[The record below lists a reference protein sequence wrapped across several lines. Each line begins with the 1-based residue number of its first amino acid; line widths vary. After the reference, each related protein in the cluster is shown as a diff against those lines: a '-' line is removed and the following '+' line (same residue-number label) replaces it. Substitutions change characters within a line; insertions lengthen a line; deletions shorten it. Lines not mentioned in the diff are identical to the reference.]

1 MKTADVHFFH
11 VRLLCMGLALAAVA
25 PRATY
30 AAKTVYRCVQ
40 NGQTVLT
47 DQPCAEEPAD
57 PQSLTTSRPAGE
69 KINKLA
75 FDLPT
80 VVGEWRGQVQFQGA
94 QSGQQLDAA
103 HSVVPMV
110 LSFTADGKVSGS
122 SSDNG
127 CKLRGV
133 WAPAVTPRSFP
144 LDITLAECQYS
155 GLNRRYSGNMI
166 TGNLDKSAQ
175 FSLLAY
181 TAPIPGQ
188 PMSRYDV
195 AATLR
200 K

>member
-1 MKTADVHFFH
+1 MHALIIGGIFF
-11 VRLLCMGLALAAVA
+11 LLTTSAS
-25 PRATY
+25 PSF
-30 AAKTVYRCVQ
+30 AAKAVYRCVQ

-47 DQPCAEEPAD
+47 DQPCPEPPAD
-57 PQSLTTSRPAGE
+57 PQSTAAATPSKR
-69 KINKLA
+69 INELA

-80 VVGEWRGQVQFQGA
+80 VVGDWRGQMQFQGA

-122 SSDNG
+122 SSENG
-127 CKLRGV
+127 CKLLGV
-133 WAPAVTPRSFP
+133 WAPGVTPRLFP
-144 LDITLAECQYS
+144 IDITLTECHYS
-155 GLNRRYSGNMI
+155 GLNRRYTGNMI

-181 TAPIPGQ
+181 TLPILGQ
-188 PMSRYDV
+188 PISRYDLGG
-195 AATLR
+195 TLR